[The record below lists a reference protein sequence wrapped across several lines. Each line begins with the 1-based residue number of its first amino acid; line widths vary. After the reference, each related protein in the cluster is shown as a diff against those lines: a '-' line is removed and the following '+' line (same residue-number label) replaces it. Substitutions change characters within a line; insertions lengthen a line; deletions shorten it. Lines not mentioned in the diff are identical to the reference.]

1 LVLNVNSEF
10 YFEGQKWKFNMDKRK
25 MKEEGKK
32 SITTNQLPV
41 IVVEDL
47 IILRENLSSHPP

>member
-1 LVLNVNSEF
+1 MLVLNVNSEF

-32 SITTNQLPV
+32 SI
-41 IVVEDL
+41 IK
-47 IILRENLSSHPP
+47 